1 MAPMAQSCVLGR
13 ASFDML
19 GLADALH
26 QEELEK
32 RKKLA
37 KFADRIARI
46 RQTDFELFQQLEQFH
61 GLSLGVGLIEPQLQ
75 AVARDEPRRE
85 RSESRIRPIAI
96 KNDLG
101 FSFTGKSEK
110 VASDPTKRI
119 VLASGKGN
127 SWRSFSNLSTLSI
140 DPTTDRKVRKRRKI
154 VGGGEDIE
162 QVVAV
167 VAAVLEELR
176 LTEDDETRVIEDAS
190 EERVIE

>member
-61 GLSLGVGLIEPQLQ
+61 GLSLGVDLIEPPPRV
-75 AVARDEPRRE
+75 VARDEPRRE
-85 RSESRIRPIAI
+85 RSEPRIRPIAI

-101 FSFTGKSEK
+101 FSFIGKSERA
-110 VASDPTKRI
+110 VVDPTKRI
-119 VLASGKGN
+119 VLAQKSDAN
-127 SWRSFSNLSTLSI
+127 NWDDLSALSAELAA
-140 DPTTDRKVRKRRKI
+140 DNRRKVRRRRRI
-154 VGGGEDIE
+154 IGGGEDTE
-162 QVVAV
+162 QVVAAI

-176 LTEDDETRVIEDAS
+176 LTEDDETRVTEDD
-190 EERVIE
+190 EERAVE